1 MGSSCRS
8 LGGAGDSC
16 ELLGCQEFHLCDDA
30 QLCRLKPT
38 RGATCSLPY
47 DVAMPTSEQQQ
58 LNIVTARLGGRINE
72 SNALGGDYCVQ
83 TATTS
88 GRGACTPIPSAG
100 QACGIGQGVSAL
112 CAPGSWC
119 DAIDPL
125 QLAPI
130 MGSCTPAIPAGD
142 MCNPDWADAILGPSC
157 AGGRCVFGDPPT
169 CQNDPNG
176 CIND

>member
-125 QLAPI
+125 QLARI